1 MSYTIRLANPAD
13 LLRIQEIYKLAQQ
26 FMRDTGNPN
35 QWGTTYPAE
44 ALLQSDIAAQ
54 RLYVYEAQG
63 QVLAVFYYY
72 QGADPTYLQ
81 IDGQWLSDAPYGTI
95 HRIAVAVPGHGIA
108 ARCFRWALTQCPNLR
123 IDTHADNLPMQKA
136 LRKFG
141 FTFCGI
147 IRLANGDPRMAYQ
160 IT

>member
-1 MSYTIRLANPAD
+1 MSYTIRLAKPED
-13 LLRIQEIYKLAQQ
+13 LSRILEIYKLAQQ
-26 FMRDTGNPN
+26 FMQETGNPH

-44 ALLQSDIAAQ
+44 ALLQSDIAVQ

-63 QVLAVFYYY
+63 QIGAVFYYW
-72 QGADPTYLQ
+72 QGEDPTYRQ
-81 IDGQWLSDAPYGTI
+81 IDGRWLNDAPYGTI
-95 HRIAVAVPGHGIA
+95 HRIAVAVPGQGIA
-108 ARCFRWALTQCPNLR
+108 ACCFRWALSQCPNLR
-123 IDTHADNLPMQKA
+123 IDTHADNLPMQTA

-141 FTFCGI
+141 FTHCGI